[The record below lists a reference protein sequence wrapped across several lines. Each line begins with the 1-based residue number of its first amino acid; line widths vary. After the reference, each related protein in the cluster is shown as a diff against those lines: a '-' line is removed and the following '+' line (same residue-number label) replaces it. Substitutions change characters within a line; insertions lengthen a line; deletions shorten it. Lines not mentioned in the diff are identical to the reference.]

1 MSFKKQFG
9 QRVQE
14 IRKLHKETQKDLG
27 DVIDTRPN
35 NVSELESGKKTTTAE
50 KIAKICRHYRVSADY
65 LLGLSDDPEGGT
77 RRWTEDEESL
87 NNEGE

>member
-1 MSFKKQFG
+1 MLFKKQFG

-14 IRKLHKETQKDLG
+14 TRKLHNETQKDLG

-35 NVSELESGKKTTTAE
+35 NVSEMESGKKTTTAE

-65 LLGLSDDPEGGT
+65 LLGLSDDPKGGT
-77 RRWTEDEESL
+77 ERWSED
-87 NNEGE
+87 GEAD

>member
-1 MSFKKQFG
+1 MFSKKLFG
-9 QRVQE
+9 QRIKE
-14 IRKLHKETQKDLG
+14 MRKLNRETQQALADIL
-27 DVIDTRPN
+27 DMLQN

-87 NNEGE
+87 HNEGE